1 MNDGCDSQSLNTY
14 CEEIA
19 SYDLLTKKEE
29 KELSDDIKKGGRKKS
44 LAKQK
49 LIKHNL
55 RLVVKIATHYQGMG
69 LDLEDLVS
77 EGNLGI
83 IEAAK
88 RFDFDKG
95 AKFSSYSSFW
105 IKQHIRK
112 ALSNKSRTIR
122 VPTSAIERFNDVLK
136 YKRKYE
142 HKYGEEPSPAQI
154 AKRFKTSQVRIEA
167 IFDAVLGTIS
177 LDSPIGGDEDAANQK
192 KIYEVVP
199 SDPFTT
205 PDNEAQ
211 TMEEARLV
219 EKALMKS
226 DLTNRERFIVE
237 SRFGLKGKDRQT
249 LEKIGK
255 QLKITRERVRQI
267 EELALW
273 KIKNFF
279 QELK

>member
-1 MNDGCDSQSLNTY
+1 MNDGCNNLGFNIY
-14 CEEIA
+14 CSEIA

-29 KELSDDIKKGGRKKS
+29 KELSDDLKKGGKKRA

-55 RLVVKIATHYQGMG
+55 RLVVKIAAHYQGMG

-83 IEAAK
+83 VEAAN
-88 RFDFDKG
+88 RFDFEKG

-105 IKQHIRK
+105 IKHHIRK
-112 ALSNKSRTIR
+112 ALSDKSRTIR

-142 HKYGEEPSPAQI
+142 LRHGIEPSLAQV
-154 AKRFKTSQVRIEA
+154 AKRFRTSQVRIEA
-167 IFDAVLGTIS
+167 IFDAILGTIS
-177 LDSPIGGDEDAANQK
+177 LDSPIKGNEDTGSQK

-199 SDPFTT
+199 DAPYVT
-205 PDNEAQ
+205 PDNKVQ
-211 TMEEARLV
+211 TIEEARLI
-219 EKALMKS
+219 EKS
-226 DLTNRERFIVE
+226 LTKGGLTSRERFIVE
-237 SRFGLKGKDRQT
+237 SRFGLRGKDRQT

-273 KIKNFF
+273 KVKNFF
-279 QELK
+279 QELR

>member
-1 MNDGCDSQSLNTY
+1 M
-14 CEEIA
+14 
-19 SYDLLTKKEE
+19 
-29 KELSDDIKKGGRKKS
+29 
-44 LAKQK
+44 
-49 LIKHNL
+49 
-55 RLVVKIATHYQGMG
+55 
-69 LDLEDLVS
+69 
-77 EGNLGI
+77 
-83 IEAAK
+83 
-88 RFDFDKG
+88 
-95 AKFSSYSSFW
+95 
-105 IKQHIRK
+105 
-112 ALSNKSRTIR
+112 
-122 VPTSAIERFNDVLK
+122 
-136 YKRKYE
+136 
-142 HKYGEEPSPAQI
+142 
-154 AKRFKTSQVRIEA
+154 
-167 IFDAVLGTIS
+167 LGTIS

>member
-105 IKQHIRK
+105 FKQHIRK

>member
-1 MNDGCDSQSLNTY
+1 MDSSNHKSFDIYCD
-14 CEEIA
+14 EIS
-19 SYDLLTKKEE
+19 SYDLLSKEE
-29 KELSDDIKKGGRKKS
+29 EKLLSDDIKKGGKRKS

-49 LIKHNL
+49 LINHNL
-55 RLVVKIATHYQGMG
+55 RLVVKIAGHYQGMG

-105 IKQHIRK
+105 IKQYIRK

-122 VPTSAIERFNDVLK
+122 VPSSAIERFNEVLK
-136 YKRKYE
+136 YKRAYE
-142 HKYGEEPSPAQI
+142 EKNGVEPSLPQI
-154 AKRFKTSQVRIEA
+154 AKRFNTSKARVEA

-177 LDSPIGGDEDAANQK
+177 LDSPMNGESHQGRSK
-192 KIYEVVP
+192 KIYEVIPDEP
-199 SDPFTT
+199 SIS
-205 PDNEAQ
+205 PDNMALA
-211 TMEEARLV
+211 MESARLV
-219 EKALMKS
+219 ERALIKS
-226 DLTNRERFIVE
+226 DLTDREKFIVE

-249 LEKIGK
+249 LEGIGL

-267 EELALW
+267 EEVALW

-279 QELK
+279 KELK